1 MGLLRSPRY
10 GRVAFAVLNHGVPVP
25 AARAKQ
31 DAFVRAL
38 IDAVAAEPWPYE
50 SPTRPTYTLAQV
62 E

>member
-10 GRVAFAVLNHGVPVP
+10 GTVAFAVLNHGVPVP
-25 AARAKQ
+25 SARARQ

-38 IDAVAAEPWPYE
+38 IDAVSAEPWPYE
-50 SPTRPTYTLAQV
+50 TPTRPAYTLAIV